1 MLDSVRRKIKF
12 IFDLS
17 DEKKIL
23 CFRQFRYV
31 ICSVRKRLF
40 SDRISLAFTTIKF
53 ERKQLRQVN
62 SPVKEVTHSE
72 NSDKKETVFFK
83 FIQKN
88 SEENLQVF
96 MSKRKSIIP
105 KSKKDLSK
113 KAKGN
118 LIGRLSEISGVGCGD
133 TLYLRPYKGDEQLIE
148 EISEAT
154 GEKKSAVAQKLLHLA
169 LHASLDEREQESRQL
184 ELLDWLI
191 INEKHKAAQSDV
203 AEARLER
210 LEEHAELERLLQ
222 TAAENSRFTRIIV
235 SEIYCMV
242 SVCMSYANQ
251 IFTKLVEY
259 FSPHEVERKNSTDFA
274 NRNILGLV
282 EHSLLE
288 LEKIAEH
295 YGLDLEETEP
305 ELLYLFTKIEKIK
318 ERLVQ

>member
-1 MLDSVRRKIKF
+1 M
-12 IFDLS
+12 
-17 DEKKIL
+17 
-23 CFRQFRYV
+23 
-31 ICSVRKRLF
+31 
-40 SDRISLAFTTIKF
+40 
-53 ERKQLRQVN
+53 
-62 SPVKEVTHSE
+62 P
-72 NSDKKETVFFK
+72 
-83 FIQKN
+83 
-88 SEENLQVF
+88 
-96 MSKRKSIIP
+96 KRKSIIP
-105 KSKKDLSK
+105 KPKKDLSK

-118 LIGRLSEISGVGCGD
+118 LIGKISEISGVGCGD
-133 TLYLRPYKGDEQLIE
+133 ALYLRPYKGDEQMIE

-154 GEKKSAVAQKLLHLA
+154 GEKKSAVAQKLICLA
-169 LHASLDEREQESRQL
+169 LHASRDGRERESRGI

-191 INEKHKAAQSDV
+191 TNEKYKAAQQDV

-210 LEEHAELERLLQ
+210 LEEHARELEKLLQ
-222 TAAENSRFTRIIV
+222 AAAENSRFTRIIV

-251 IFTKLVEY
+251 IFTKLIEY

-295 YGLDLEETEP
+295 YELDLEEAEP